1 MMVRILSVLP
11 GSVGLICGLVLIFSL
26 IGYYPDDS
34 ELEVPIVPCTDS
46 DAGCNIGMTG
56 EDLSVPDA
64 FILLDIELN
73 VEWAEPER
81 SWLAV
86 VDANAAKDCPPE
98 NGLTTCT
105 EEDIAQYIV
114 AGGSTADGTLM
125 FDMNPGDYR
134 FVTAGKDGSGL
145 DSQTVTM
152 STSIH
157 LDNYV
162 EMILSVV
169 TILLFAGAGEMAFP
183 LRNLWSRFRDA

>member
-1 MMVRILSVLP
+1 
-11 GSVGLICGLVLIFSL
+11 
-26 IGYYPDDS
+26 
-34 ELEVPIVPCTDS
+34 
-46 DAGCNIGMTG
+46 
-56 EDLSVPDA
+56 
-64 FILLDIELN
+64 
-73 VEWAEPER
+73 
-81 SWLAV
+81 
-86 VDANAAKDCPPE
+86 
-98 NGLTTCT
+98 
-105 EEDIAQYIV
+105 
-114 AGGSTADGTLM
+114 M

-183 LRNLWSRFRDA
+183 LRNLWNRFRDA